1 MPDMQSRPENSSQD
15 KRPVGGTQCGPVG
28 GPEGWTRGVRLITPK
43 QSAADPVWPPAQAQ
57 ASVLAFLSQV
67 TTYLLAERFS
77 QLHYCAGPAGRP
89 QTIIAVKRADSD
101 GTVRRGRRSLGSQQP
116 GSQAVAGICHE
127 IQTNP
132 PTRFPLTALV
142 LPLFATVSVPSP
154 SPPKPGSAAPHPNT
168 RPARH

>member
-1 MPDMQSRPENSSQD
+1 MQSRPENSSQD

-28 GPEGWTRGVRLITPK
+28 GPEGWTRGVRLITPQ

-101 GTVRRGRRSLGSQQP
+101 GPERCERRWSHSSPDRKLSPKSAVKSKRTSQLLFSL
-116 GSQAVAGICHE
+116 A
-127 IQTNP
+127 
-132 PTRFPLTALV
+132 ALV
-142 LPLFATVSVPSP
+142 FPLFATVSVPSP
-154 SPPKPGSAAPHPNT
+154 SPRKPGSAAPHPNT

>member
-1 MPDMQSRPENSSQD
+1 M
-15 KRPVGGTQCGPVG
+15 G

-77 QLHYCAGPAGRP
+77 QLHYCAGLAARP

-101 GTVRRGRRSLGSQQP
+101 ETVRCGRCSLGSQQP
-116 GSQAVAGICHE
+116 GSQTVA
-127 IQTNP
+127 
-132 PTRFPLTALV
+132 
-142 LPLFATVSVPSP
+142 
-154 SPPKPGSAAPHPNT
+154 
-168 RPARH
+168 